1 MIVIKQL
8 MILSFLQMSKL
19 SKILPLHC
27 LGINKFVVYLDNL
40 LVRDIIF
47 FPYSYA
53 ILTKE
58 FGLII

>member
-1 MIVIKQL
+1 

-19 SKILPLHC
+19 SKILTQHC
-27 LGINKFVVYLDNL
+27 LGINKFIVYLDNL
-40 LVRDIIF
+40 LERDIIF
-47 FPYSYA
+47 FPNSYA